1 MTKVF
6 LYRNDSRILGS
17 DGLAYIDGRLNVQ
30 NIKRSIRMKNA
41 TKEKNFPHLVAT
53 GFELNGKIYEL

>member
-6 LYRNDSRILGS
+6 LYRNNSPILGS
-17 DGLAYIDGRLNVQ
+17 DGLTYIDGRMNVN
-30 NIKRSIRMKNA
+30 NIRISIRMKNA
-41 TKEKNFPHLVAT
+41 KKEKNFPHLVAT